1 VTDEEIKELIA
12 MDAAVTRNF
21 HLSEFIVS
29 DTATRLGIDNTPNA
43 PIVATL
49 LHVLI
54 PAMQSIRDLLK
65 VPVTIKSGYRCP
77 ALNVAVRGSRNSQHT
92 DGHACDFVAPDFG
105 KPSQVSKYLVEHM
118 DTIKFDQ
125 LIHEGGWVH
134 ISFSPRPRNQ
144 VLTAHFTA
152 DGVSYT
158 QGLS

>member
-12 MDAAVTRNF
+12 MDKPVTKNF

-49 LHVLI
+49 LNVLI
-54 PAMQSIRDLLK
+54 PAMQSVRDLLDAS
-65 VPVTIKSGYRCP
+65 VTIKSGYRCP
-77 ALNVAVRGSRNSQHT
+77 ALNAAVRGSQNSQHV

-105 KPSQVSKYLVEHM
+105 KPSEVARFLVEHM
-118 DTIKFDQ
+118 DKVRFDQ
-125 LIHEGGWVH
+125 LIQEGGWVH

-144 VLTAHFTA
+144 VLTAHFNGG
-152 DGVSYT
+152 GVRYT